1 MDELVLDAKSSME
14 KTILALKNHLNSIR
28 TGRASVTLLDRIM
41 VDYYGDMLPIN
52 QIASISVPEPRQL
65 LIKPYDKNDI
75 KAISDAI
82 LSSDLGLNP
91 IVDALTLRLNLPAL
105 TEERRK
111 EFAKL
116 AKKQAEDAKIA
127 IRSIRKDALSL
138 LTDDDYTE
146 DLQKRI
152 EADMSKVH
160 DDFIRQIDAIYQEKE
175 RDILTL

>member
-1 MDELVLDAKSSME
+1 MDELVLDAKNSME
-14 KTILALKNHLNSIR
+14 KTIHALKTNLNSIR
-28 TGRASVTLLDRIM
+28 TGRASVALLDRVM

-52 QIASISVPEPRQL
+52 QIASVSVPEPRQL
-65 LIKPYDKNDI
+65 LIKPYDKGDI

-82 LSSDLGLNP
+82 LTSDLGLNP
-91 IVDALTLRLNLPAL
+91 IVDATTLRLNLPAL

-111 EFAKL
+111 EYAKL
-116 AKKQAEDAKIA
+116 AKKQAEDAKVA

-138 LTDDDYTE
+138 LSDDEYTE

-152 EADMSKVH
+152 EAEMTKVY

-175 RDILTL
+175 HDILTL